1 VQLTLPPNA
10 DRWHVVCCGSGG
22 GAGIG
27 GFKAWVPPV
36 LAARRFT
43 NLRPGFRYNLLMWGR
58 VILGAVIVVPVCAWL
73 AAIWIMFTDPQ
84 ELFRRWRWKFTDASI
99 VLTH

>member
-1 VQLTLPPNA
+1 VPLSSKTTA
-10 DRWHVVCCGSGG
+10 
-22 GAGIG
+22 
-27 GFKAWVPPV
+27 VPPV

-84 ELFRRWRWKFTDASI
+84 ELFRKWRWKFTDASI